1 MKSLYLIGSLR
12 NPKIPQLANNIEALG
27 IEAFADW
34 HAAGP
39 TADDEWQRYEKER
52 GRSYAKALKGHAAR
66 NVFKFDECHLARCD
80 AAVLVMPGGKSAHL
94 EIGYILGQGKPGY
107 VLFDQEPE
115 RWDVMYQFATE
126 VFFSEQELLAHLK
139 QCAAAL

>member
-1 MKSLYLIGSLR
+1 MKSIYLIGSLR
-12 NPKIPQLANNIEALG
+12 NPKIPQLANSIEALG

-52 GRSYAKALKGHAAR
+52 GRSFGQALNGHAAR
-66 NVFKFDECHLARCD
+66 NVFEFDHYHLGRCD
-80 AAVLVMPGGKSAHL
+80 AGVLVMPAGKSGHL

-107 VLFDQEPE
+107 ILFDQEPE
-115 RWDVMYQFATE
+115 RWDVMYQFADA
-126 VFFSEQELLAHLK
+126 VFFSEQKFLENLK
-139 QCAAAL
+139 AEK